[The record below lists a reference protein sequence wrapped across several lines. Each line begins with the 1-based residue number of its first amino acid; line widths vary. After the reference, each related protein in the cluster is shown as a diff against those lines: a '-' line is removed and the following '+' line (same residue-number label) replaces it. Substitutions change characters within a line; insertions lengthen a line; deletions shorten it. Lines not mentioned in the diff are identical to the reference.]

1 MSTTK
6 KTIRSN
12 SNVKVYNNI
21 FNNVGFET
29 ASGRR
34 VELPRNGSWKEVK
47 VEDLDYVLSIAPA
60 MLKEGILYIED
71 KAVREYLDID
81 DLYENKA
88 IIASKDI
95 EKLLEEK
102 PEKLEEVLKN
112 ASKSTKTEIAKK
124 AKEKADDLT
133 GGQVRVIEKETGME
147 ITDKF

>member
-81 DLYENKA
+81 DLYENKT

-112 ASKSTKTEIAKK
+112 VSKSTKTEIAKK